1 MTHNMNKMKGKMV
14 YFGIKVN
21 LTKIYDI
28 LKWSFIENILK
39 DVRFPLKIITIILA
53 SITTPTTNVKWNEI
67 RLEIFKPQR
76 GIRQENFIPP
86 HLFIIC
92 MSKLSNIISHNMEQ
106 VFWKIMRLVEMI
118 LSYLT

>member
-1 MTHNMNKMKGKMV
+1 MNKMKGKMM

-39 DVRFPLKIITIILA
+39 DVRFPLKIISIILA

-67 RLEIFKPQR
+67 RLEFFKPQR
-76 GIRQENFIPP
+76 GIRQENFIPL

-92 MSKLSNIISHNMEQ
+92 MNKLSNIISHNMEQ